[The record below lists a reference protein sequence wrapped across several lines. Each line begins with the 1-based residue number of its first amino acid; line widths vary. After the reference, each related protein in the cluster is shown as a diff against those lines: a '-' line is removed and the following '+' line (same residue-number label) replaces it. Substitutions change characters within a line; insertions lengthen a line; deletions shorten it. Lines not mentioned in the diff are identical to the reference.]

1 MKATKNIN
9 EKANSVANIENPEIK
24 EVKKV
29 TSKVTKKSEPK
40 AEVKKTTTH
49 QKEEKAVKKVKLV
62 NKKAV
67 AKEEA
72 VKEVKKQAKANL
84 VEEVVTKREVKY
96 IYPED
101 CQDTLSRKKH
111 RQQVRNKLNQLEL
124 EMYRIKDKQSK
135 EYKAK
140 EQEYLKFK
148 KENLK
153 AS

>member
-9 EKANSVANIENPEIK
+9 EKANVVANIENPEIK

-40 AEVKKTTTH
+40 AEVKKTTP

-140 EQEYLKFK
+140 EKEYLKFK

>member
-9 EKANSVANIENPEIK
+9 EKANVVANIENPEIK

-40 AEVKKTTTH
+40 VEVKKTTP

-140 EQEYLKFK
+140 EKEYLKFK

>member
-9 EKANSVANIENPEIK
+9 EKANVVANIENPEIK

-40 AEVKKTTTH
+40 AEVKKTTTP

-67 AKEEA
+67 AKEKA

>member
-24 EVKKV
+24 EVK
-29 TSKVTKKSEPK
+29 
-40 AEVKKTTTH
+40 
-49 QKEEKAVKKVKLV
+49 LV

-67 AKEEA
+67 AKEKA

-140 EQEYLKFK
+140 EREYLKFK